1 MAVIIGSARHD
12 ENGHI
17 TGGSAGDQTGTE
29 VSTQNFYV
37 HSKGWYVLRA
47 KSDTVANKIAERM
60 RAACANNN
68 IGYDQTGRLGVI
80 THGIDT
86 KVKTECDCSSLVRAC
101 VKEATGKDPG
111 NFVTSNEVSM
121 LQGTGLF
128 MPTKTYYSGM
138 TLMTGDILVTKTKGH
153 TVIVTSG
160 ASRGSSS
167 SASKPSTSSSPASH
181 FKVGNVYTTQVSDLN
196 VRTGPG
202 TSYRK
207 KSRSELTADGRK
219 HADAEGQFKKGTR
232 VTCKAVKTVGSQVWI
247 QTPSGWLCAYNGS
260 KYYVK

>member
-1 MAVIIGSARHD
+1 MAVIIGSARSD
-12 ENGHI
+12 EFGHI
-17 TGGSAGDQTGTE
+17 TGGAAGDQKGGAE

-47 KSDTVANKIAERM
+47 NSDTYANKIAERM
-60 RAACANNN
+60 RTACANDNL
-68 IGYDQTGRLGVI
+68 GYDQTGRLGVI

-128 MPTKTYYSGM
+128 MSTKTYYSGM
-138 TLMTGDILVTKTKGH
+138 TLYTGDILVTKTKGH

-167 SASKPSTSSSPASH
+167 ASITKGYSGTFPALPPRGYYQTGDGY
-181 FKVGNVYTTQVSDLN
+181 KTLTNYTTQIKRVQSFINWAVGAGLTVDGDYGPKTA
-196 VRTGPG
+196 TGVKAFQ
-202 TSYRK
+202 K
-207 KSRSELTADGRK
+207 KVGISADG
-219 HADAEGQFKKGTR
+219 QFGKNTLAKAKSYKK
-232 VTCKAVKTVGSQVWI
+232 
-247 QTPSGWLCAYNGS
+247 
-260 KYYVK
+260 

>member
-1 MAVIIGSARHD
+1 MAVIIGSARSD
-12 ENGHI
+12 EYGHI
-17 TGGSAGDQTGTE
+17 TGGAAGDQKGGAE

-37 HSKGWYVLRA
+37 HSKGWYVVRA
-47 KSDTVANKIAERM
+47 KSDTHANKIAERM

-80 THGIDT
+80 NNGIDT
-86 KVKTECDCSSLVRAC
+86 KTKTECDCSSLVRAC

-121 LQGTGLF
+121 LQSTGLF

-138 TLMTGDILVTKTKGH
+138 TLYTGDILVTKTKGH

-167 SASKPSTSSSPASH
+167 SSTKKGYSGTFPELPARGYYMIGDGYKQLTGSSTCTQIKRVQQFLNWAVNAGLTVDGDYGAKSSAACIK
-181 FKVGNVYTTQVSDLN
+181 FQKVV
-196 VRTGPG
+196 
-202 TSYRK
+202 K
-207 KSRSELTADGRK
+207 IEADGK
-219 HADAEGQFKKGTR
+219 FGKQTLAKAKSYKK
-232 VTCKAVKTVGSQVWI
+232 
-247 QTPSGWLCAYNGS
+247 
-260 KYYVK
+260 

>member
-17 TGGSAGDQTGTE
+17 TGGSAGDQTGSE

-37 HSKGWYVLRA
+37 HSKGWYVIRA
-47 KSDTVANKIAERM
+47 KSDTHANKIAERM

-101 VKEATGKDPG
+101 VKEATGKDAG
-111 NFVTSNEVSM
+111 NFVTSNEVAL
-121 LQGTGLF
+121 LQSTGLF

-138 TLMTGDILVTKTKGH
+138 TLYTGDILVTKTKGH

-160 ASRGSSS
+160 ASRGSSKS
-167 SASKPSTSSSPASH
+167 GYTGAFPTLPSRGYFALGDGYKQLTGSATAVEIKRVQNFLNWA
-181 FKVGNVYTTQVSDLN
+181 VGAGLS
-196 VRTGPG
+196 
-202 TSYRK
+202 
-207 KSRSELTADGRK
+207 ADGDYGPK
-219 HADAEGQFKKGTR
+219 TVA
-232 VTCKAVKTVGSQVWI
+232 AVKTFQKKVGITVDGQFGKNTLAKAKS
-247 QTPSGWLCAYNGS
+247 Y
-260 KYYVK
+260 KK

>member
-1 MAVIIGSARHD
+1 MAVIIGSARSD
-12 ENGHI
+12 EHGHI
-17 TGGSAGDQTGTE
+17 TGGAAGDQKGGAE

-68 IGYDQTGRLGVI
+68 LGYDQTGRLGVI
-80 THGIDT
+80 NNGINS

-101 VKEATGKDPG
+101 VKEASGKDPG

-138 TLMTGDILVTKTKGH
+138 TLYTGDILVTKTKGH

-167 SASKPSTSSSPASH
+167 ASKPASTPASH
-181 FKVGNVYTTQVSDLN
+181 FKVGSVYTTQVDDLN
-196 VRTGPG
+196 VRTGAG